1 MEVKKWQARKGDKEL
16 VKEKQRKVQKELR
29 QTLGINVYIPRSWG
43 SGNSH
48 DGNIARTFFK
58 CYKEAARVLGVD
70 GELIRRFYIIL
81 CVLSSNKEVDPR

>member
-16 VKEKQRKVQKELR
+16 VNEKQREVQKELR
-29 QTLGINVYIPRSWG
+29 QALGINVCIPRSWG

-70 GELIRRFYIIL
+70 RELIRRFYITL